1 MGHSEYDGETLA
13 NEYFRDK
20 ALGLDIKV
28 PKNYFPDD
36 DDTKE
41 PVVTW
46 RSHANLIYQTWLNY
60 IVYQSTPY
68 VINSITPV
76 F

>member
-13 NEYFRDK
+13 NEDFRDK

-46 RSHANLIYQTWLNY
+46 RSHANLIYQNWLNY